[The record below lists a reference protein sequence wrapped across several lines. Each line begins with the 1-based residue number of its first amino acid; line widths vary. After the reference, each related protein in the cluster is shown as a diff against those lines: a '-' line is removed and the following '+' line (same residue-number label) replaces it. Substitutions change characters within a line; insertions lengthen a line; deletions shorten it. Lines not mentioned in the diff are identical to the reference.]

1 MFCLPLTSNFSWDS
15 FLLLLQNTN
24 IDERESV
31 CVCVFVYV
39 HDMKEKPID
48 IKDSKGDHFSQVHQN
63 LQLSIIPKKP
73 SISCIH

>member
-1 MFCLPLTSNFSWDS
+1 MR
-15 FLLLLQNTN
+15 
-24 IDERESV
+24 ERV
-31 CVCVFVYV
+31 CVYMFVYV
-39 HDMKEKPID
+39 HDMKEKTID